1 MAVIVSPIP
10 EDVEE
15 IGRKLIGCGIAVHR
29 VLGPGYKELIY
40 QRAFAIELEEQ
51 GMSYESEKRI
61 LIPYRQ
67 RMIGGHKVDF
77 LVDGRVIVELKSV
90 PMVKEVHRLQVR
102 SYLKA
107 ANLRL
112 GYVMNFNQETFTAGC
127 KRVVL

>member
-1 MAVIVSPIP
+1 MTVKVSPISQNI
-10 EDVEE
+10 EDV
-15 IGRKLIGCGIAVHR
+15 GHAVIGCGIAVHR
-29 VLGPGYKELIY
+29 LLGPGYKELIY
-40 QRAFAIELEEQ
+40 QRAFAIELQEQ
-51 GMSYESEKRI
+51 GLTYDSEKRI
-61 LIPYRQ
+61 MVPYKG

-77 LVDGRVIVELKSV
+77 LIAGCVIVELKSV
-90 PMVKEVHRLQVR
+90 PMLKEVHRLQVR

>member
-67 RMIGGHKVDF
+67 RMIGGHKMDF

>member
-1 MAVIVSPIP
+1 MTANVSPISQDA
-10 EDVEE
+10 EDV
-15 IGRKLIGCGIAVHR
+15 GHAVIGCGIAVHR
-29 VLGPGYKELIY
+29 LLGPGYKELIY
-40 QRAFAIELEEQ
+40 QRAFAIELQEQ
-51 GMSYESEKRI
+51 GLTYDAEKRI
-61 LIPYRQ
+61 AVPYKG

-77 LVDGRVIVELKSV
+77 LVNGCVIVELKSV

>member
-1 MAVIVSPIP
+1 MSVIVPPIP
-10 EDVEE
+10 QEAED
-15 IGRKLIGCGIAVHR
+15 IGHSLIGCGIAVHR
-29 VLGPGYKELIY
+29 LLGPGYKELIY

-51 GMSYESEKRI
+51 GLAYDSEKRI
-61 LIPYRQ
+61 AVPYKG

-77 LVDGRVIVELKSV
+77 LVAGCVIVEIKSV

-107 ANLRL
+107 AGLRL

>member
-1 MAVIVSPIP
+1 MTLIAAPIP
-10 EDVEE
+10 EEIEE
-15 IGRKLIGCGIAVHR
+15 IGRKLIGCGITVHR
-29 VLGPGYKELIY
+29 MLGPGYKELIY

-51 GMSYESEKRI
+51 GVSYESEKRI
-61 LIPYRQ
+61 LIPYRG
-67 RMIGGHKVDF
+67 RMLGGHKVDF
-77 LVDGRVIVELKSV
+77 LVNGCVIVELKSV